1 MRRPE
6 TFFFRP
12 LSLVITVSFV
22 HLLLLVPVVP
32 DATARMGPA
41 WSTPP
46 LPREDPCVSPAMVET
61 AWQEAM
67 RSAQKLAETDPL
79 GAEIAA
85 ELRRGRANG
94 TLPFA
99 TAPACPQR
107 VVDPLTVTLLI
118 AAAALAITFIV
129 WAIAMIGST

>member
-6 TFFFRP
+6 NFLFRA

-22 HLLLLVPVVP
+22 HLLLLVAVVP
-32 DATARMGPA
+32 DATARIGPA
-41 WSTPP
+41 WSLQP
-46 LPREDPCVSPAMVET
+46 LPHEDTCVSPAMLET

-67 RSAQKLAETDPL
+67 RSAQKLAQTDPM
-79 GAEIAA
+79 GAEIAT

-99 TAPACPQR
+99 TAPGCPQR